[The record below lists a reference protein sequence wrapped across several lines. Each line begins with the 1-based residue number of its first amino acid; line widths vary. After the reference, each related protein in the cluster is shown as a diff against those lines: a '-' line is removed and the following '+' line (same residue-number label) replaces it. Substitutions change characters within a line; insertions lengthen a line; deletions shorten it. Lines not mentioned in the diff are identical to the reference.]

1 MADFVADLMDE
12 GAGGRDALELAGAVE
27 ALGAALGVRSGWEAL
42 QVEME
47 VLRPRLGEALGL
59 MADVVAR
66 PDFPPA
72 EIERKR
78 EELLTDLARARD
90 EARIIAGNAFSSLVF
105 GARHPYGRLPNRD
118 AAAAFTREEM
128 ISFHDA
134 FVRPDGATLVL
145 VGDVS
150 AAVAQPIVER
160 AFGGW
165 PSGTLRPPAAP
176 AAPATPATTIY
187 LVDKPGAPQSEI
199 RIGHPGVARDDP
211 DYFPVL
217 VLNTVLG
224 GSFTSRLNSNLR
236 EEHGYSYGARSS
248 FTMLRGAGPF
258 QASAA
263 VVSEKTDSSVV
274 EFFRELERMRAEPVP
289 QAELERAK
297 NYLALGLPRRF
308 ETAGGV
314 AGQLADLAVYDIG
327 EAFYA
332 DYVDRVMAVTAA
344 DVQRVARERIGP
356 DRSVVV
362 VVGDRATVEEG
373 LRGLDLGR
381 VEIRPVEEFVR

>member
-1 MADFVADLMDE
+1 
-12 GAGGRDALELAGAVE
+12 
-27 ALGAALGVRSGWEAL
+27 
-42 QVEME
+42 
-47 VLRPRLGEALGL
+47 
-59 MADVVAR
+59 
-66 PDFPPA
+66 
-72 EIERKR
+72 
-78 EELLTDLARARD
+78 
-90 EARIIAGNAFSSLVF
+90 
-105 GARHPYGRLPNRD
+105 
-118 AAAAFTREEM
+118 
-128 ISFHDA
+128 
-134 FVRPDGATLVL
+134 VL

-274 EFFRELERMRAEPVP
+274 EFFRELERIRAESVGP
-289 QAELERAK
+289 AELERAK
-297 NYLALGLPRRF
+297 NYVALGLPRRF
-308 ETAGGV
+308 ETSGGV

-344 DVQRVARERIGP
+344 DVQRVARERIRP